1 MSDTIT
7 VQKRFCGP
15 PESGNGG
22 YVCGLLAKRFTGPV
36 EVTLRA
42 PPPLDHSMKIEGD
55 IRHELRVVDDGQL
68 VAQARSADLEL
79 DIPELPEW
87 EQVIEAGAGYPGF
100 KHHLYPEC
108 FVCGPHREPG
118 DGLRIFAGPVK
129 GSEVFAAVW
138 VPGVILANKEAKINS
153 EFVWAA
159 LDCPGYFAVTQDAE
173 PMLLG
178 RLTLECEGDLYPG
191 EEYIVLAWPLGQE
204 GRKHFAGTAVFDRD
218 GRRLARAR
226 AVWVSL
232 PA

>member
-100 KHHLYPEC
+100 KHH
-108 FVCGPHREPG
+108 
-118 DGLRIFAGPVK
+118 
-129 GSEVFAAVW
+129 
-138 VPGVILANKEAKINS
+138 
-153 EFVWAA
+153 
-159 LDCPGYFAVTQDAE
+159 
-173 PMLLG
+173 
-178 RLTLECEGDLYPG
+178 
-191 EEYIVLAWPLGQE
+191 
-204 GRKHFAGTAVFDRD
+204 
-218 GRRLARAR
+218 
-226 AVWVSL
+226 
-232 PA
+232 